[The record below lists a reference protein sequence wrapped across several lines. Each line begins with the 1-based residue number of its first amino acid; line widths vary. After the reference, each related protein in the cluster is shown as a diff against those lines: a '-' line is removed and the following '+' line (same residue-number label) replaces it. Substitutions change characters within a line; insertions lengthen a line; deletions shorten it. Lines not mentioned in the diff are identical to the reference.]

1 MSGNVHKQYKIVVT
15 SEDNCIQDLGN
26 YEGLSDCSNHSRQS
40 QSHEQFMVA
49 SEMHKIFT
57 KEKERLI
64 RNHQVKMDELKVEGQ
79 ELRLKLARIKEKAE
93 QAFRGDY
100 HLDNYRRVVQEI
112 YNEVRELE
120 ID

>member
-1 MSGNVHKQYKIVVT
+1 MVT
-15 SEDNCIQDLGN
+15 SENNCMQDLGN
-26 YEGLSDCSNHSRQS
+26 YEGLSDCSNHTHLS
-40 QSHEQFMVA
+40 QNHEQFMVA

-57 KEKERLI
+57 KEREKLI
-64 RNHQVKMDELKVEGQ
+64 RNHQLKMDELKVEGR
-79 ELRLKLARIKEKAE
+79 ELRSKLGRIKERAE

-120 ID
+120 MNPAG